1 MFHWFAHHAA
11 ESGSYSCSQ
20 QFAVQ
25 TSRLS
30 EREIDNMSS
39 AVLKPEVAE
48 FRPAGAGPSTEI
60 RRFSAGMRAV
70 TALLCTSLLFEQASA
85 LGQDLIAVLVAY
97 CLWSAVLIWLE
108 REGSNTWIRL
118 WPYWIDVAW
127 AVVVAKLTVGSTS
140 MMIVTLVHPVVLA
153 TIGYG
158 SRHGVALGL
167 AACVG
172 LVTADAT
179 ESTMS
184 GLGSAWPGGV
194 LTAFTLA
201 LLPAA
206 ALLARPMSALRR
218 SMALVDDFEASLDPR
233 RGLEAV
239 CADLVEQVRSR
250 TQADVV
256 AFVLPSQLGA
266 PAMLASHGEGCF
278 RVKADV
284 HSGIETLL
292 MHVPAYPVSHA
303 DRHRW
308 DPRHVT
314 RAWTA
319 DLLPQKLTGD
329 LKELARTLGV
339 RGLHI
344 VPLTRYARPHGHV
357 VVGYRTHRLSQSDLT
372 ALADAAPEM
381 LRVVEQAALVDL
393 LQEESAG
400 HERARI
406 GRDLHDSAIQPY
418 LALKYAVESVALRIP
433 PDNPARAE
441 VDMLTELVNGEVA
454 ALREL
459 ISALRTG
466 SAHGESMLVP
476 AVRRQVK
483 RFSTLFGIDIELDC
497 PATLP
502 TTRAV
507 ANSLLHMVNEVLN
520 NIRRHT
526 MARHVW
532 VKLSTE
538 SQNIRLVVRDNGGTV
553 RGLPAEEFNPTS
565 LAERAAELGGFLT
578 ISRPDDLNTELVI
591 QIPF

>member
-1 MFHWFAHHAA
+1 
-11 ESGSYSCSQ
+11 
-20 QFAVQ
+20 VQ
-25 TSRLS
+25 TSWLS
-30 EREIDNMSS
+30 ERKIENMSS

-48 FRPAGAGPSTEI
+48 FRPAGAGPSAEM

-70 TALLCTSLLFEQASA
+70 TALLCTILLVEHASA
-85 LGQDLIAVLVAY
+85 LGQDVIVVLVAY
-97 CLWSAVLIWLE
+97 SLWSALLLWLE
-108 REGSNTWIRL
+108 REDGNAWTRL

-127 AVVVAKLTVGSTS
+127 AVVVARLTVGSTPI
-140 MMIVTLVHPVVLA
+140 MIVTLVHPIVLA

-179 ESTMS
+179 ESTVS
-184 GLGSAWPGGV
+184 GLGSAWPGAV
-194 LTAFTLA
+194 LTTCALA
-201 LLPAA
+201 LLPAV

-239 CADLVEQVRSR
+239 CADVVERVRSR

-256 AFVLPSQLGA
+256 ALVLPSQLGA
-266 PAMLASHGEGCF
+266 PAVLASRAEGCF

-292 MHVPAYPVSHA
+292 THAPSYPVSHA

-308 DPRHVT
+308 GLRDVT

-319 DLLPQKLTGD
+319 DLIPQKLTGD

-339 RGLHI
+339 RSLHI

-357 VVGYRTHRLSQSDLT
+357 VVGYRTQRLSQSDLT
-372 ALADAAPEM
+372 ALANAAPEM

-441 VDMLTELVNGEVA
+441 VDMLTELVTGEVA

-459 ISALRTG
+459 VSALRTG

-507 ANSLLHMVNEVLN
+507 ANSLMHMVNEVLN

-532 VKLSTE
+532 VKLSAE

-553 RGLPAEEFNPTS
+553 RGLPAEEFYPTS
-565 LAERAAELGGFLT
+565 LTERAAELGGFLT

>member
-1 MFHWFAHHAA
+1 
-11 ESGSYSCSQ
+11 
-20 QFAVQ
+20 
-25 TSRLS
+25 
-30 EREIDNMSS
+30 MSS
-39 AVLKPEVAE
+39 ATLIPDAAE
-48 FRPAGAGPSTEI
+48 FRPAGAGPSAEM

-70 TALLCTSLLFEQASA
+70 TALLCTSLLVEHGSV
-85 LGQDLIAVLVAY
+85 LGQPLILVLLAY
-97 CLWSAVLIWLE
+97 SLWSAVLLWLE
-108 REGSNTWIRL
+108 QEGSNAWIRL

-127 AVVVAKLTVGSTS
+127 AVVVVKLTVGSTP

-158 SRHGVALGL
+158 FRHGLSLGL
-167 AACVG
+167 TASLG
-172 LVTADAT
+172 LVGADAA
-179 ESTMS
+179 ESATPS
-184 GLGSAWPGGV
+184 LGSGWPDGM
-194 LTAFTLA
+194 LTTFALA

-218 SMALVDDFEASLDPR
+218 SMALVGDLEASLDPR
-233 RGLEAV
+233 RGLEAI
-239 CADLVEQVRSR
+239 CADLVEQVRNR

-256 AFVLPSQLGA
+256 ALVLPSQLGA
-266 PAMLASHGEGCF
+266 PAMLASRGEGCF
-278 RVKADV
+278 RVKPEV
-284 HSGIETLL
+284 HNEVETLL
-292 MHVPAYPVSHA
+292 LLVPACPVSHVE
-303 DRHRW
+303 RRRW
-308 DPRHVT
+308 DPRRVT
-314 RAWTA
+314 QAWNGV
-319 DLLPQKLTGD
+319 LVPEQLTRE
-329 LKELARTLGV
+329 LKELAHTLEV
-339 RGLHI
+339 RSLHI

-357 VVGYRTHRLSQSDLT
+357 VVGYRSTRLVQSDLA

-418 LALKYAVESVALRIP
+418 LALKYAVESVAMRIP
-433 PDNPARAE
+433 RDNPARAE

-466 SAHGESMLVP
+466 SEHGESMLVP

-483 RFSTLFGIDIELDC
+483 RFSRLFGIDIELDC
-497 PATLP
+497 PATLA

-507 ANSLLHMVNEVLN
+507 ANSLLHMVNEALN

-526 MARHVW
+526 MAKHVW
-532 VKLSTE
+532 IKVSAE
-538 SQNIRLVVRDNGGTV
+538 AQNLRVVVRDDGGTV
-553 RGLPAEEFNPTS
+553 RGRPAEEFNPTS
-565 LAERAAELGGFLT
+565 LTERAAELGGYLT
-578 ISRPDDLNTELVI
+578 ISRPDDLNTELVV